1 MRIGVVVRASWL
13 GAVRGG
19 RMVALLA
26 VVAGL
31 TFPSAAAAEDQGYA
45 LIRPGSVDKSSYVLR
60 LVANGQN
67 VEALRTI
74 VQAAAVDVSWSGG
87 PSITVAAGTIPN
99 REAAPGEILLSVS
112 AANSCV
118 AANTSCGEPYFA
130 GRRPADS
137 RPLVGSGRIWIDPV
151 ILGQPSLSQRHVV
164 EHELGHALGLNHYE
178 ALYKGSYQV
187 MAPGSGATLYQSG
200 DRNGLSFLGQS
211 PVDLPHVAFAD
222 YLSKT
227 VGEWGFS
234 AASGWLPET
243 RGGHSVA
250 TGTSPSAVMVNHV
263 PHIFFVDANNGNTIT
278 DWSWSENGGWQETR
292 FGGHQVA
299 ANTSPVAAVVNGKPE
314 VFFVD
319 AANGNTISVWWW
331 TGTEWQQ
338 AAFGGHA
345 VAAGTKPTVTALE
358 NGDPRVYFVDA
369 NNNNTITEWGWSSS
383 SGWKQK
389 PLGGHQVAA
398 GTSPSALVLNG
409 KPNVFFS
416 DAANKKTISVWWWTG
431 TEWQQALF
439 GGHAVAT
446 GSSPSAAT
454 LLGTAQVFFSDAA
467 NGNGLTVWWW
477 TGTEWQQTPFST
489 HPVTAG
495 SSPSA
500 IMSNGAPH
508 VYFSDATYEDL
519 VTDFTWDSTSGWHQV
534 LTDTPA
540 LVAGSSPSGF

>member
-1 MRIGVVVRASWL
+1 MRIGVVVRASRL

-19 RMVALLA
+19 RMVALVA

-31 TFPSAAAAEDQGYA
+31 AFPSAAAAEDQGYA
-45 LIRPGSVDKSSYVLR
+45 LIRPGSVDRSSYTLR

-67 VEALRTI
+67 VEAVRTD
-74 VQAAAVDVSWSGG
+74 VLAAALEVGFSGG
-87 PSITVAAGTIPN
+87 PSITVAAGTIPD
-99 REAAPGEILLSVS
+99 RKAAPGEILLSVS
-112 AANSCV
+112 ATNSCM
-118 AANTSCGEPYFA
+118 AANVSCGEPYFG

-137 RPLVGSGRIWIDPV
+137 RPLVESGRIWIDPV
-151 ILGQPSLSQRHVV
+151 ILSQPSFSLRHVIR
-164 EHELGHALGLNHYE
+164 HELGHALGLNHYE
-178 ALYKGSYQV
+178 ALYKGYYQV
-187 MAPGSGATLYQSG
+187 MAPGSSPTFYQPG
-200 DRNGLSFLGQS
+200 DRNGLSFLGQ
-211 PVDLPHVAFAD
+211 PPMDLPHVAFAH

-278 DWSWSENGGWQETR
+278 DWSWTENGGWQETR

-299 ANTSPVAAVVNGKPE
+299 ANTSPVAAVVNGKPQA
-314 VFFVD
+314 FFVD
-319 AANGNTISVWWW
+319 ANNGNTISVRWW

-345 VAAGTKPTVTALE
+345 VAAGTKPTVTTLE

-369 NNNNTITEWGWSSS
+369 NNNNTLTEWSWSSS
-383 SGWKQK
+383 SGWQQK

-431 TEWQQALF
+431 TEWQQ
-439 GGHAVAT
+439 
-446 GSSPSAAT
+446 
-454 LLGTAQVFFSDAA
+454 
-467 NGNGLTVWWW
+467 
-477 TGTEWQQTPFST
+477 TPFST

-500 IMSNGAPH
+500 TMSNGTAH
-508 VYFSDATYEDL
+508 VYFSDATYEDI

-534 LTDTPA
+534 FTDTPA